1 MAWGIT
7 VNRKLYGTVRI
18 MSAVASRLPR
28 SDRDERREN
37 ILQIAHAAFLEDGYA
52 ATSMSAIAAKV
63 GGSKATLYNYFS
75 SKEELFAAVIEERC
89 RDFQEMLYD
98 ADLESQDF
106 RKALTILGES
116 AVRWMLR
123 DDSIATYRLIT
134 AESGRFPELGR
145 AFYLAGPQ
153 KGKEML
159 AEFFGR
165 AAERGDL
172 KPGYMMAA
180 TVHFMALCKGE
191 LQHRKLWNIDEP
203 TDKDIE
209 TTVANAVTTFLAAYG
224 T

>member
-1 MAWGIT
+1 
-7 VNRKLYGTVRI
+7 

-52 ATSMSAIAAKV
+52 ATSMSSIATKV

-75 SKEELFAAVIEERC
+75 SKEELFSAVIAERC
-89 RDFQEMLYD
+89 RDFEEMLYD
-98 ADLESQDF
+98 ADLETQDF
-106 RKALTILGES
+106 RKSLTILGER

-123 DDSIATYRLIT
+123 DDSLATYRLIT
-134 AESGRFPELGR
+134 AECGRFPELGR

-165 AAERGDL
+165 AAERGHL

-203 TDKDIE
+203 SDKDIE
-209 TTVANAVTTFLAAYG
+209 ISVANAVNVFLAAYG
-224 T
+224 A

>member
-1 MAWGIT
+1 
-7 VNRKLYGTVRI
+7 

-28 SDRDERREN
+28 SDRDERRET
-37 ILQIAHAAFLEDGYA
+37 ILKIAHAAFLEDGYA
-52 ATSMSAIAAKV
+52 ATSMSSIAAKV

-75 SKEELFAAVIEERC
+75 SKEELFSAVIEERC

-106 RKALTILGES
+106 RKALTFLGTE

-165 AAERGDL
+165 AAKR
-172 KPGYMMAA
+172 
-180 TVHFMALCKGE
+180 V
-191 LQHRKLWNIDEP
+191 I
-203 TDKDIE
+203 
-209 TTVANAVTTFLAAYG
+209 
-224 T
+224 

>member
-1 MAWGIT
+1 
-7 VNRKLYGTVRI
+7 
-18 MSAVASRLPR
+18 MSAVASRLSR

-52 ATSMSAIAAKV
+52 ATSMSSIAAKV

-75 SKEELFAAVIEERC
+75 SKEELFSAVIAERC

-98 ADLESQDF
+98 VDLESQDF
-106 RKALTILGES
+106 RKALTFLGET

-134 AESGRFPELGR
+134 AETGRFPELGR

-165 AAERGDL
+165 ASERGHL
-172 KPGYMMAA
+172 KPGYMMGMAI
-180 TVHFMALCKGE
+180 HFMTLCKGE
-191 LQHRKLWNIDEP
+191 LQHRKLWNIDTP

-209 TTVANAVTTFLAAYG
+209 TTVAAGVNVFLAAYG

>member
-1 MAWGIT
+1 MEYV
-7 VNRKLYGTVRI
+7 VNRKLYGTVII
-18 MSAVASRLPR
+18 MSAVASRLPKA
-28 SDRDERREN
+28 DRDERRET

-52 ATSMSAIAAKV
+52 ATSMSSIAAKV

-75 SKEELFAAVIEERC
+75 SKEELFSAVIAERC

-106 RKALTILGES
+106 RKALTTLGER
-116 AVRWMLR
+116 AVRWILR

-134 AESGRFPELGR
+134 AETGRFPELGR

-165 AAERGDL
+165 AAENGHL
-172 KPGYMMAA
+172 KPGYMMAVA
-180 TVHFMALCKGE
+180 INFMVLCRGE
-191 LQHRKLWNIDEP
+191 LHHRKLWNIEEP
-203 TDKDIE
+203 SDKDIE
-209 TTVANAVTTFLAAYG
+209 ITVANAVNIFLAAYG
-224 T
+224 A

>member
-1 MAWGIT
+1 
-7 VNRKLYGTVRI
+7 

-28 SDRDERREN
+28 SDRDERRET

-52 ATSMSAIAAKV
+52 ATSMSSIAAKV

-75 SKEELFAAVIEERC
+75 SKEELFSAVIAERC

-98 ADLESQDF
+98 ADLDNQDF
-106 RKALTILGES
+106 RKALTFLGEE

-134 AESGRFPELGR
+134 AEAGRFPELGR

-165 AAERGDL
+165 AAEKGHL
-172 KPGYMMAA
+172 TPGYMLGMAI
-180 TVHFMALCKGE
+180 HFMTLCKGE
-191 LQHRKLWNIDEP
+191 LQHRKLWSIDEP
-203 TDKDIE
+203 SEKDIE
-209 TTVANAVTTFLAAYG
+209 TTVANAVNVFLAAYG
-224 T
+224 A

>member
-1 MAWGIT
+1 
-7 VNRKLYGTVRI
+7 

-28 SDRDERREN
+28 SDRDERRET
-37 ILQIAHAAFLEDGYA
+37 ILKIAHAAFLEDGYA
-52 ATSMSAIAAKV
+52 ATSMSSIAAKV

-75 SKEELFAAVIEERC
+75 SKEEPFSAVIAERC

-98 ADLESQDF
+98 ADLENQDF
-106 RKALTILGES
+106 RKALTILGET

-134 AESGRFPELGR
+134 AETGRFPELGR

-165 AAERGDL
+165 AAERGHL
-172 KPGYMMAA
+172 KPGYMMSMAI
-180 TVHFMALCKGE
+180 HFMALCKGE
-191 LQHRKLWNIDEP
+191 LQHRKLWNIDDP

-209 TTVANAVTTFLAAYG
+209 TTVAAGVNAFLAAYG

>member
-1 MAWGIT
+1 
-7 VNRKLYGTVRI
+7 

-28 SDRDERREN
+28 SDRDERRET
-37 ILQIAHAAFLEDGYA
+37 ILKIAHAAFLEDGYA
-52 ATSMSAIAAKV
+52 ATSMSSIAAKV

-75 SKEELFAAVIEERC
+75 SKEELFSAVIEERC

-98 ADLESQDF
+98 ADLDSQDF
-106 RKALTILGES
+106 RKALTFLGTE

-153 KGKEML
+153 RGKEML

-165 AAERGDL
+165 AAEKGHL
-172 KPGYMMAA
+172 KPGYMTGLA
-180 TVHFMALCKGE
+180 VHFMTLCKGE
-191 LQHRKLWNIDEP
+191 LQHRKLWNIDTP

-209 TTVANAVTTFLAAYG
+209 TTVATAVNVFLAAYG
-224 T
+224 A

>member
-1 MAWGIT
+1 
-7 VNRKLYGTVRI
+7 

-52 ATSMSAIAAKV
+52 ATSMSSIAAKV

>member
-1 MAWGIT
+1 
-7 VNRKLYGTVRI
+7 

-28 SDRDERREN
+28 SDRDERRET
-37 ILQIAHAAFLEDGYA
+37 ILKIAHAAFLEDGYA
-52 ATSMSAIAAKV
+52 ATSMSSIAAKV

-75 SKEELFAAVIEERC
+75 SKEELFSAVIAERC

-98 ADLESQDF
+98 ADLENQDF
-106 RKALTILGES
+106 RKALTILGET

-134 AESGRFPELGR
+134 AETGRFPELGR

-165 AAERGDL
+165 AAERGHL
-172 KPGYMMAA
+172 KPGYMMSMAI
-180 TVHFMALCKGE
+180 HFMALCKGE
-191 LQHRKLWNIDEP
+191 LQHRKLWNIDDP

-209 TTVANAVTTFLAAYG
+209 TTVAAGVNAFLAAYG

>member
-1 MAWGIT
+1 
-7 VNRKLYGTVRI
+7 

-52 ATSMSAIAAKV
+52 ATSMSSIAIKV

-75 SKEELFAAVIEERC
+75 SKEELFSAVIAERC
-89 RDFQEMLYD
+89 RDFEEMLYD
-98 ADLESQDF
+98 ADLETQDF
-106 RKALTILGES
+106 RKALTILGER

-134 AESGRFPELGR
+134 AECGRFPELGR

-165 AAERGDL
+165 AAERGHL
-172 KPGYMMAA
+172 KPGYMMVA

-203 TDKDIE
+203 SDKDIE
-209 TTVANAVTTFLAAYG
+209 ISVANAVNVFLAAYG
-224 T
+224 A

>member
-1 MAWGIT
+1 
-7 VNRKLYGTVRI
+7 

-28 SDRDERREN
+28 SDRDERRET
-37 ILQIAHAAFLEDGYA
+37 ILKIAHAAFLEDGYA
-52 ATSMSAIAAKV
+52 ATSMSSIAAKV

-75 SKEELFAAVIEERC
+75 SKEELFSAVIEERC

-98 ADLESQDF
+98 ADLDNQDF
-106 RKALTILGES
+106 RKALTFLGTE

-165 AAERGDL
+165 AAEKGHL
-172 KPGYMMAA
+172 KPGYMTGLA
-180 TVHFMALCKGE
+180 VHFMTLCKGE
-191 LQHRKLWNIDEP
+191 LQHRKLWNIDTP

-209 TTVANAVTTFLAAYG
+209 TTVATAVNVFLAAYG
-224 T
+224 A

>member
-1 MAWGIT
+1 
-7 VNRKLYGTVRI
+7 
-18 MSAVASRLPR
+18 MSAIASRLPR

-52 ATSMSAIAAKV
+52 ATSMSSIAAKV

-75 SKEELFAAVIEERC
+75 SKEELFSAVIAERC
-89 RDFQEMLYD
+89 RDFEEMLYD
-98 ADLESQDF
+98 ADLERQDF
-106 RKALTILGES
+106 RKALTILGER

-134 AESGRFPELGR
+134 AECGRFPELGR

-165 AAERGDL
+165 AAERGHL

-203 TDKDIE
+203 SDKDIE
-209 TTVANAVTTFLAAYG
+209 ISVANAVNVFLAAYG
-224 T
+224 A

>member
-1 MAWGIT
+1 
-7 VNRKLYGTVRI
+7 

-28 SDRDERREN
+28 TDRDERRDT

-75 SKEELFAAVIEERC
+75 SKEDLFAAVIAERC
-89 RDFQEMLYD
+89 RDFEEMLYD
-98 ADLESQDF
+98 ADLETQDF
-106 RKALTILGES
+106 RKALTILGER

-165 AAERGDL
+165 AAERGHL
-172 KPGYMMAA
+172 RPGYMMAA

-191 LQHRKLWNIDEP
+191 LQHRKLWNIDTP

-209 TTVANAVTTFLAAYG
+209 TTVATAVNVFLAAYG
-224 T
+224 A

>member
-1 MAWGIT
+1 
-7 VNRKLYGTVRI
+7 
-18 MSAVASRLPR
+18 MSALASRLPR
-28 SDRDERREN
+28 TDRDERRET

-52 ATSMSAIAAKV
+52 ATSMSSIAAKV

-75 SKEELFAAVIEERC
+75 SKEELFSAVIAERC

-106 RKALTILGES
+106 RKALTILGEQ

-172 KPGYMMAA
+172 KPGYMMATA
-180 TVHFMALCKGE
+180 IHFMALCKGE

-203 TDKDIE
+203 SDKDIE
-209 TTVANAVTTFLAAYG
+209 TTVAIGVNVFLAAYG
-224 T
+224 TESTALPPGK

>member
-1 MAWGIT
+1 
-7 VNRKLYGTVRI
+7 
-18 MSAVASRLPR
+18 
-28 SDRDERREN
+28 
-37 ILQIAHAAFLEDGYA
+37 
-52 ATSMSAIAAKV
+52 
-63 GGSKATLYNYFS
+63 
-75 SKEELFAAVIEERC
+75 
-89 RDFQEMLYD
+89 MLHQDIYD
-98 ADLESQDF
+98 ADLETQDF
-106 RKALTILGES
+106 RKALTILGER

-134 AESGRFPELGR
+134 AECGRFPELGR

-165 AAERGDL
+165 AAERGHL

-203 TDKDIE
+203 SDKDIE
-209 TTVANAVTTFLAAYG
+209 FSVANAVNVFLAAYG

>member
-1 MAWGIT
+1 
-7 VNRKLYGTVRI
+7 
-18 MSAVASRLPR
+18 MSS
-28 SDRDERREN
+28 
-37 ILQIAHAAFLEDGYA
+37 
-52 ATSMSAIAAKV
+52 IAARV

-89 RDFQEMLYD
+89 RDFHEMLYD
-98 ADLESQDF
+98 ADLESDDF
-106 RKALTILGES
+106 RKALTILGER

-134 AESGRFPELGR
+134 AEAGRFPELGR
-145 AFYLAGPQ
+145 AFYLAGPH

-165 AAERGDL
+165 AAERGHI
-172 KPGYMMAA
+172 KPGYMMAIA
-180 TVHFMALCKGE
+180 INFIVLCRGE
-191 LQHRKLWNIDEP
+191 LHHRKLWNIDEP

-209 TTVANAVTTFLAAYG
+209 AAVANAVNMFLAAYG

>member
-1 MAWGIT
+1 
-7 VNRKLYGTVRI
+7 

-52 ATSMSAIAAKV
+52 ATSMSSIAIKV

-75 SKEELFAAVIEERC
+75 SKEELFSAVIAERC
-89 RDFQEMLYD
+89 RDFEEMLYD
-98 ADLESQDF
+98 ADLETQDF
-106 RKALTILGES
+106 RKSLTILGER

-134 AESGRFPELGR
+134 AECGRFPELGR

-165 AAERGDL
+165 AAERGHL

-203 TDKDIE
+203 SDKDIE
-209 TTVANAVTTFLAAYG
+209 ISVANAVNVFLAAYG
-224 T
+224 A

>member
-1 MAWGIT
+1 
-7 VNRKLYGTVRI
+7 

-28 SDRDERREN
+28 SDRDERRET
-37 ILQIAHAAFLEDGYA
+37 ILKIAHAAFLEDGYA
-52 ATSMSAIAAKV
+52 ATSMSSIATKV

-75 SKEELFAAVIEERC
+75 SKEELFSAVIAERC

-98 ADLESQDF
+98 ADLENQDF
-106 RKALTILGES
+106 RKALTFLGEE

-165 AAERGDL
+165 AAEKGYL
-172 KPGYMMAA
+172 KPGYMTGMA
-180 TVHFMALCKGE
+180 VHFMTLCKGE

-203 TDKDIE
+203 GDKDIE
-209 TTVANAVTTFLAAYG
+209 ANVANAVNVFLAAYG

>member
-1 MAWGIT
+1 
-7 VNRKLYGTVRI
+7 

-37 ILQIAHAAFLEDGYA
+37 ILQIAHMAFLEDGYA
-52 ATSMSAIAAKV
+52 ATSMSSIEAAV

-75 SKEELFAAVIEERC
+75 SKEELFSAVIAERC
-89 RDFQEMLYD
+89 RDFEEMLYD

-106 RKALTILGES
+106 RKALTTLGER

-134 AESGRFPELGR
+134 AETGRFPELGR

-165 AAERGDL
+165 AAERGHL
-172 KPGYMMAA
+172 KPGYMMAMA
-180 TVHFMALCKGE
+180 IHFMTLCKGE
-191 LQHRKLWNIDEP
+191 LQHRKLWSIDTP

-209 TTVANAVTTFLAAYG
+209 TTVATGVNVFLAAYG
-224 T
+224 A

>member
-1 MAWGIT
+1 
-7 VNRKLYGTVRI
+7 

-37 ILQIAHAAFLEDGYA
+37 ILRIAHAAFLEDGYA
-52 ATSMSAIAAKV
+52 ATSMSSIAIKV

-75 SKEELFAAVIEERC
+75 SKEELFSAVIAERC

-98 ADLESQDF
+98 ADLETQDF
-106 RKALTILGES
+106 RKALTILGER

-134 AESGRFPELGR
+134 AECGRFPELGH

-165 AAERGDL
+165 AAERGHL

-203 TDKDIE
+203 SDKDIE
-209 TTVANAVTTFLAAYG
+209 ISVANAVNVFLAAYG

>member
-1 MAWGIT
+1 
-7 VNRKLYGTVRI
+7 

-28 SDRDERREN
+28 TDRDERRET

-89 RDFQEMLYD
+89 RDLQEMLYD
-98 ADLESQDF
+98 ADLENQDF

-134 AESGRFPELGR
+134 AEAGRFPELGR

-165 AAERGDL
+165 AAERGHM
-172 KPGYMMAA
+172 KPGYMVTTAI
-180 TVHFMALCKGE
+180 HFMSLCKGE
-191 LQHRKLWNIDEP
+191 LQHRKLWNLDEP
-203 TDKDIE
+203 TDKDIQ
-209 TTVANAVTTFLAAYG
+209 TTVANAVTMFLAAYG
-224 T
+224 TEKTA

>member
-1 MAWGIT
+1 
-7 VNRKLYGTVRI
+7 

-37 ILQIAHAAFLEDGYA
+37 ILQIAHMAFLEDGYA
-52 ATSMSAIAAKV
+52 ATSMSSIAAAV

-75 SKEELFAAVIEERC
+75 SKEELFSAVIAERC
-89 RDFQEMLYD
+89 RDFEEMLYD

-106 RKALTILGES
+106 RKALTTLGER

-134 AESGRFPELGR
+134 AETGRFPELGR

-165 AAERGDL
+165 AAERGHL
-172 KPGYMMAA
+172 KPGYMMAMA
-180 TVHFMALCKGE
+180 IHFMTLCKGE
-191 LQHRKLWNIDEP
+191 LQHRKLWSIDTP

-209 TTVANAVTTFLAAYG
+209 TTVATGVNVFLAAYG
-224 T
+224 A